1 MARYSKIERCIAAD
15 AKFNQLSD
23 NAQLVFF
30 TLLTHP
36 HLTTLGAMRANV
48 PGLAHERKWGKKKYH
63 KVLEELVQQGM
74 VKYDDS
80 ASLVWLPNYLKHNH
94 PESPNVV
101 KSWAKSLD
109 CLSECA
115 LRNEII
121 QHTKA
126 FIENFSKEFRE
137 ALPSV
142 FLTDV
147 QPPQAAPLVDTQTS
161 LAEQEEKTLTL
172 VSATLNSPYTVEH
185 IFQHWQNVFDHPQ
198 AVLDEKR
205 KRLIRQA
212 LKSGYTEDQLCEAIT
227 GCSYTPHNMGYNDNG
242 QRYDGLQVILRDA
255 DQIDRFIHN
264 AHNPPKLMNEA
275 DKLLHSNYQAA
286 QSWLQYHAEKEAS

>member
-15 AKFNQLSD
+15 AKFNQLTD

-126 FIENFSKEFRE
+126 FIENFSKEFRDV
-137 ALPSV
+137 LPAV
-142 FLTDV
+142 FLTEV
-147 QPPQAAPLVDTQTS
+147 PLQQAAPLVEAPTPPV
-161 LAEQEEKTLTL
+161 EKEEKALIVAPATLT
-172 VSATLNSPYTVEH
+172 SPHAVEH
-185 IFQHWQNVFDHPQ
+185 VFQHWQNVFDHPQ

-227 GCSYTPHNMGYNDNG
+227 GCSYTPHNMGDNDKG
-242 QRYDGLQVILRDA
+242 QRYDGLHVILRDA

-264 AHNPPKLMNEA
+264 AHNPPKPMNEA
-275 DKLLHSNYQAA
+275 DKLLYANIQAG
-286 QSWLQYHAEKEAS
+286 QSWLRYHAEREAS